1 VLLAPV
7 DEVSVGDVIPAR
19 GRTITET
26 DVVSFCYLTG
36 NWLEIH
42 SNVELAKGT
51 PYGQRLVQGSLV
63 FSIVPGLVYWDA
75 RYVVAMYAVDDLRL
89 LRPVFIG
96 DTISV
101 RVVIEDIEEYDE
113 KTGIVTFAN
122 EVFNQRNEV
131 VQTFRMRILGRRKR
145 EAARI
150 TVPAQDS

>member
-1 VLLAPV
+1 MLLAPV
-7 DEVSVGDVIPAR
+7 DEMSVGDVIPAR

-42 SNVELAKGT
+42 SNAELAKDT

-63 FSIVPGLVYWDA
+63 FSIVPGLVHWDA

-101 RVVIEDIEEYDE
+101 RVVVENIEEYDE
-113 KTGIVTFAN
+113 QTGIVTFAN
-122 EVFNQRNEV
+122 EVFNQRDEV

-150 TVPAQDS
+150 TVPAQHS